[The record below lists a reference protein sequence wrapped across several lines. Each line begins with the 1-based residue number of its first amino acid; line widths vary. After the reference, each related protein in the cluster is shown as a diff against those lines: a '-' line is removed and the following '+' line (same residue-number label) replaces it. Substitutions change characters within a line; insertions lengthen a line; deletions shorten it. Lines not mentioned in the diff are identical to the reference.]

1 MLYIVLI
8 AVARERA
15 EEWGSYMADEHV
27 GDMMDTGCFQD
38 AYMARDEEADTGDE
52 VGWRVIYVLEGEA
65 ALERYM
71 AEHAAA
77 MRDDHASRFA
87 GAVRARREILP
98 VVARG

>member
-1 MLYIVLI
+1 MPRLAQLHECIRNVSF
-8 AVARERA
+8 R
-15 EEWGSYMADEHV
+15 
-27 GDMMDTGCFQD
+27 
-38 AYMARDEEADTGDE
+38 ARDEEADTDDE
-52 VGWRVIYVLEGEA
+52 VGGRVIYVLEDEA
-65 ALERYM
+65 ALERDM